1 MSSEETKQAAP
12 QPEPKPEQTPAE
24 EQEKKPETAAKAA
37 EPETAEASAKPEGQ
51 ESAKEQKKHFGKK
64 KSEADALREQLDAA
78 VKEAAKQKDLLMR
91 TAAEYDNFRKRTERE
106 KNALYAAAT
115 ADTVAAFL
123 DVADNLERALA
134 QKDCAVE
141 DLRKGVEMVQRQM
154 AAALEKL
161 GVKELG
167 KKGEPFDAQ
176 YHNAVS
182 HIEDETLGENVISE
196 VYQKGYILGER
207 VVRHAMVQVAN

>member
-1 MSSEETKQAAP
+1 M
-12 QPEPKPEQTPAE
+12 
-24 EQEKKPETAAKAA
+24 
-37 EPETAEASAKPEGQ
+37 
-51 ESAKEQKKHFGKK
+51 
-64 KSEADALREQLDAA
+64 
-78 VKEAAKQKDLLMR
+78 
-91 TAAEYDNFRKRTERE
+91 
-106 KNALYAAAT
+106 YAAAT